1 MRRRRSNSYSNR
13 NKSGS
18 KSMMIIIL
26 GLILGAGAY
35 LMTAKEFE
43 RVNPVIKASNQL
55 YWNRKDP
62 LLIAISDDTALKS
75 YEVQVSDGVN
85 SITTTKEVILEA
97 NQKERIVR
105 VEYPKKA
112 VNGTMLD
119 PKSTKFKITI
129 SVQDRSNWSFFQ
141 GNRVTKELMVDIDYK
156 RPQINILA
164 NSYSVT
170 QGGSGLIIFQVK
182 DEAMKH
188 FYLEAGG
195 RKFKASPYKE
205 VGTFA
210 ALVAWPFNQ
219 NDFSARVVA
228 EDMAGNRR
236 VVNVPFFIRPKNYKV
251 SWIRA
256 KDKFIDGKISDLADS
271 EPEYALIKDR
281 VAKLKAINEDMRKS
295 NEDIIHDLSMKI
307 SDELLDSWT
316 VKPFYPLRN
325 GAKVA
330 SYGDHRHYYYE
341 DKSNEISQ
349 SYHVGLDMASTK
361 MAKIISSNLGTVV
374 YSDYN
379 GIYGNMPMIDHG
391 MGLYTLYGH
400 CSNIMVQEGDEV
412 AAGTAIAQTGM
423 SGLALGDHLH
433 FGILVQGVEV
443 RPEEWMDKKWIND
456 NIDKIFKEADKIIEG
471 SDE

>member
-1 MRRRRSNSYSNR
+1 MRRRRSSYSSR
-13 NKSGS
+13 NKGSS
-18 KSMMIIIL
+18 KSIMVIVL
-26 GLILGAGAY
+26 GLMLGAGAY

-43 RVNPVIKASNQL
+43 RVDPVIKSANHL

-75 YEVQVSDGVN
+75 YQVQVSDGVN
-85 SITTTKEVILEA
+85 SITTTSEVILEA
-97 NQKERIVR
+97 NQKERTVR

-112 VNGTMLD
+112 VNGVMLD
-119 PKSTKFKITI
+119 PKSTKFKVTV
-129 SVQDRSNWSFFQ
+129 SVQDRSNWGFFQ
-141 GNRVTKELMVDIDYK
+141 GNKVTKELMVDVDYK

-170 QGGSGLIIFQVK
+170 QGGAGLIVFQVR
-182 DEAMKH
+182 DDAMKH

-195 RKFKASPYKE
+195 RKFKASPYRE
-205 VGTFA
+205 AGTFA

-219 NDFSARVVA
+219 DDFSARVVA

-236 VVNVPFFIRPKNYKV
+236 VVNVPFFIKPKNYKV

-307 SDELLDSWT
+307 SDNRIDSWT
-316 VKPFYPLRN
+316 VKPFYPLKN

-341 DKSNEISQ
+341 EKSNEISQ

-361 MAKIISSNLGTVV
+361 MAKVVSSNDGIVV

-400 CSNIMVQEGDEV
+400 CSNIMVQEGDEI
-412 AAGTAIAQTGM
+412 AAGTAIAQTGV

-433 FGILVQGVEV
+433 FGILVQGIEV

-456 NIDKIFKEADKIIEG
+456 NINKIFKEADKILNG
-471 SDE
+471 SD

>member
-1 MRRRRSNSYSNR
+1 MRRRRSSYSSR
-13 NKSGS
+13 KKSNS
-18 KSMMIIIL
+18 KSIMVVVL
-26 GLILGAGAY
+26 GLMLGAGAY

-43 RVNPVIKASNQL
+43 RVDPVIKTENHL

-62 LLIAISDDTALKS
+62 LLIVISDDTALKS
-75 YEVQVSDGVN
+75 YQVQVSDGVN
-85 SITTTKEVILEA
+85 TVTTTKEVILEA
-97 NQKERIVR
+97 NQKERVVR

-112 VNGTMLD
+112 VNGVMLN

-129 SVQDRSNWSFFQ
+129 SVQDQSNWGFFQ
-141 GNRVTKELMVDIDYK
+141 GNKVTKELMVDIDYK
-156 RPQINILA
+156 RPQINVLA

-182 DEAMKH
+182 DDSLKH

-195 RKFKASPYKE
+195 RKFRASPYKE
-205 VGTFA
+205 AGTYA

-219 NDFSARVVA
+219 EDFSAKVVA
-228 EDMAGNRR
+228 EDMARNKR

-256 KDKFIDGKISDLADS
+256 KDKFIDGKISDLADG

-281 VAKLKAINEDMRKS
+281 VKKLKAINEDMRKA
-295 NEDIIHDLSMKI
+295 NEDVIHQLSMKI
-307 SDELLDSWT
+307 SDEIVDSWKI
-316 VKPFYPLRN
+316 KPFYPLKN

-330 SYGDHRHYYYE
+330 SYGDERHYYYE
-341 DKSNEISQ
+341 DKSNEVSQ

-361 MAKIISSNLGTVV
+361 MAKIVSSNAGTVV

-412 AAGTAIAQTGM
+412 AGGTAIAQTGM

-433 FGILVQGVEV
+433 FGILVQGIEV
-443 RPEEWMDKKWIND
+443 RPEEWMDKKWIHD

-471 SDE
+471 TDE

>member
-1 MRRRRSNSYSNR
+1 MRRRRSSFSSRKKSN
-13 NKSGS
+13 S
-18 KSMMIIIL
+18 KSIMIIFL
-26 GLILGAGAY
+26 GLMLGVGAY
-35 LMTAKEFE
+35 IMTAKEFE
-43 RVNPVIKASNQL
+43 RVDPVIKTGNHL

-62 LLIAISDDTALKS
+62 LLIEISDNTALKS

-85 SITTTKEVILEA
+85 SITTTSEVILED
-97 NQKERIVR
+97 NQKERVVR

-112 VNGTMLD
+112 VNGVMLN
-119 PKSTKFKITI
+119 PKSTKFKVTI
-129 SVQDRSNWSFFQ
+129 SVKDRSNWGFFQ

-170 QGGSGLIIFQVK
+170 QGGAGLIIFQVK
-182 DEAMKH
+182 DESLKH

-195 RKFKASPYKE
+195 KKFKASPYKE
-205 VGTFA
+205 AGTYA
-210 ALVAWPFNQ
+210 SLVAWPFNQ
-219 NDFSARVVA
+219 EDFSAKVVA
-228 EDMAGNRR
+228 EDMAGNKR
-236 VVNVPFFIRPKNYKV
+236 VVNVPFFIRPKKYKV

-256 KDKFIDGKISDLADS
+256 KDKFIDGKISDLADG

-281 VAKLKAINEDMRKS
+281 IKKLKAINEDLRNA
-295 NEDIIHDLSMKI
+295 NEDVIHKLSSKVSDDLV
-307 SDELLDSWT
+307 DSWS
-316 VKPFYPLRN
+316 VKPFYPLKN
-325 GAKVA
+325 AAKVA
-330 SYGDHRHYYYE
+330 GYGDERHYYYG
-341 DKSNEISQ
+341 DRSNEVSQ

-361 MAKIISSNLGTVV
+361 MAKIISSNAGVVV
-374 YSDYN
+374 YAEDN
-379 GIYGNMPMIDHG
+379 GIYGNMPMINHG

-433 FGILVQGVEV
+433 FGILVQGIEV

-456 NIDKIFKEADKIIEG
+456 NIDKIFKEANKIIQG
-471 SDE
+471 TDE

>member
-1 MRRRRSNSYSNR
+1 MRRRRSSYSSR
-13 NKSGS
+13 NKGSS
-18 KSMMIIIL
+18 KSIMVIVL
-26 GLILGAGAY
+26 GLMLGAGAY

-43 RVNPVIKASNQL
+43 RVDPVIKSANHL

-75 YEVQVSDGVN
+75 YQVQVSDGVN
-85 SITTTKEVILEA
+85 SITTTSEVILEA
-97 NQKERIVR
+97 NQKERTVR

-112 VNGTMLD
+112 VNGVMLD
-119 PKSTKFKITI
+119 PKSTKFKVTV
-129 SVQDRSNWSFFQ
+129 SVQDRSNWGFFQ
-141 GNRVTKELMVDIDYK
+141 GNKVTKELMVDVDYK

-170 QGGSGLIIFQVK
+170 QGGAGLIVFQVR
-182 DEAMKH
+182 DDAMKH

-195 RKFKASPYKE
+195 RKFKASPYRE
-205 VGTFA
+205 AGTFA

-219 NDFSARVVA
+219 DDFSARVVA

-236 VVNVPFFIRPKNYKV
+236 VVNVPFFIKPKNYKV

-307 SDELLDSWT
+307 SDNIIDSWT
-316 VKPFYPLRN
+316 VKPFYPLKN

-341 DKSNEISQ
+341 EKSNEISQ

-361 MAKIISSNLGTVV
+361 MAKVVSSNDGIVV

-400 CSNIMVQEGDEV
+400 CSNIMVQEGDEI
-412 AAGTAIAQTGM
+412 AAGTAIAQTGV

-433 FGILVQGVEV
+433 FGILVQGIEV

-456 NIDKIFKEADKIIEG
+456 NINKIFKEADKILNG
-471 SDE
+471 SD

>member
-1 MRRRRSNSYSNR
+1 MRRRRSSYSSR
-13 NKSGS
+13 NKGSS
-18 KSMMIIIL
+18 KSIMVIVL
-26 GLILGAGAY
+26 GLMLGAGAY

-43 RVNPVIKASNQL
+43 RVDPVIKSANHL

-75 YEVQVSDGVN
+75 YQVQVSDGVN
-85 SITTTKEVILEA
+85 SITTTSEVILEA
-97 NQKERIVR
+97 NQKERTVR

-112 VNGTMLD
+112 VNGVMLD
-119 PKSTKFKITI
+119 PKSTKFKVTV
-129 SVQDRSNWSFFQ
+129 SVQDRSNWGFFQ
-141 GNRVTKELMVDIDYK
+141 GNKVTKELMVDVDYK

-170 QGGSGLIIFQVK
+170 QGGAGLIVFQVR
-182 DEAMKH
+182 DDAMKH

-195 RKFKASPYKE
+195 RKFKASPYRE
-205 VGTFA
+205 AGTFA

-219 NDFSARVVA
+219 DDFSARVVA

-236 VVNVPFFIRPKNYKV
+236 VVNVPFFIKPKNYKV

-281 VAKLKAINEDMRKS
+281 VAKLKAINEGMRKS

-307 SDELLDSWT
+307 SDNIIDSWT
-316 VKPFYPLRN
+316 VKPFYPLKN

-341 DKSNEISQ
+341 EKSNEISQ

-361 MAKIISSNLGTVV
+361 MAKVVSSNDGIVV

-400 CSNIMVQEGDEV
+400 CSNIMVQEGDEI
-412 AAGTAIAQTGM
+412 AAGTAIAQTGV

-433 FGILVQGVEV
+433 FGILVQGIEV

-456 NIDKIFKEADKIIEG
+456 NINKIFKEADKILNG
-471 SDE
+471 SD

>member
-1 MRRRRSNSYSNR
+1 MRRRRSSFSNR
-13 NKSGS
+13 NKGNS
-18 KSMMIIIL
+18 KSIMIIVL
-26 GLILGAGAY
+26 GLMLGAGAY

-43 RVNPVIKASNQL
+43 RVDPVIKSANQL

-62 LLIAISDDTALKS
+62 LLITISDDTALKS

-85 SITTTKEVILEA
+85 TITTTREVILEA
-97 NQKERIVR
+97 NEKERVVR
-105 VEYPKKA
+105 IEYPKKA
-112 VNGTMLD
+112 VNGVMLD

-129 SVQDRSNWSFFQ
+129 SVQDRSNWGFFQ
-141 GNRVTKELMVDIDYK
+141 GNKVTKEIMVDIDYK

-170 QGGSGLIIFQVK
+170 QGGAGLIIFQVK
-182 DEAMKH
+182 DDSLKN

-205 VGTFA
+205 AGIYAV
-210 ALVAWPFNQ
+210 LVAWPFNQ
-219 NDFSARVVA
+219 QDFSARVVA
-228 EDMAGNRR
+228 EDMARNKR

-271 EPEYALIKDR
+271 EPQYALIKDR
-281 VAKLKAINEDMRKS
+281 VAKLKAINEDMREA
-295 NEDIIHDLSMKI
+295 NEDIIHDLASKI
-307 SDELLDSWT
+307 SDELVESWK

-330 SYGDHRHYYYE
+330 SYGDERHYYYE

-361 MAKIISSNLGTVV
+361 MAKIISSNDGIVV

-391 MGLYTLYGH
+391 MGLFSLYGH

-412 AAGTAIAQTGM
+412 SAGTAIAQTGV

-433 FGILVQGVEV
+433 FGVLVQGIEV

-471 SDE
+471 VDE